1 MIKEI
6 KKKRIIQL
14 FVKYLQEEIYIE
26 HVTDDVTLYYIKSF
40 GFIGNMFYTYDD
52 KKELYV
58 YNKRIMILDILVGLT
73 KREIYNIIKDT
84 FNLKNYKIKCRG

>member
-1 MIKEI
+1 MVKEI
-6 KKKRIIQL
+6 KKKRIMQL
-14 FVKYLQEEIYIE
+14 FRIYLQEEIYIE
-26 HVTDDVTLYYIKSF
+26 HVTDDVTLYYINSF

-52 KKELYV
+52 KKELCV
-58 YNKRIMILDILVGLT
+58 YNKRIGKLDVSDGLT